1 MAGLPIRRATQGEVP
16 AIAALYLE
24 VANEVVAREVA
35 LRRVP
40 TGIEVERRYRSRVED
55 PGRCVLVAVLDGS
68 VIGFAD
74 AGLQQ
79 HEDRATY
86 DRPGV
91 YGYAEELIVTS
102 AHRRRGVASA
112 LIRALEAWAKNAG
125 ARAIVLDT
133 HVTNVEARSLYQ
145 ALGYREMGVI
155 LLKEM

>member
-1 MAGLPIRRATQGEVP
+1 VAELAIRRAAHGEVP

-24 VANEVVAREVA
+24 VAEEVVAREAA

-40 TGIEVERRYRSRVED
+40 AGADVEHRYRSRIED
-55 PGRCVLVAVLDGS
+55 PCRAVLLALMDGS

-79 HEDRATY
+79 HGDEGTY

-91 YGYAEELIVTS
+91 FAYVEELIVTS
-102 AHRRRGVASA
+102 ACRRRGVASA
-112 LIRALEAWAKNAG
+112 LMRALEGWAKDAG
-125 ARAIVLDT
+125 ARTMVLDT
-133 HVTNVEARSLYQ
+133 HVTNAEVRSFYQ

-155 LLKEM
+155 LLREM